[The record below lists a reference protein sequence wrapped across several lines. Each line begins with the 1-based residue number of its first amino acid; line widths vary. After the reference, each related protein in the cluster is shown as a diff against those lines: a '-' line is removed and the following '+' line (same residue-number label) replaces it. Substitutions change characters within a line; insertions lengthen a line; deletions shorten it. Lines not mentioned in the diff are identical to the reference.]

1 MHYNKMKRA
10 VGIFVFLFLVSFG
23 IFLYLLLDA
32 KGFFEKRYSYY
43 FLTDSASSLSI
54 GMPVKFS
61 GFAIGAIDSIELL
74 DDGHVKAVFSVGEKN
89 RKWINPY
96 TYLLLKRPLLG
107 APHIEVL
114 ATANNGFLQPGS
126 RVPLIVTDDIN
137 DLVTKFE
144 PVVDKLLHI
153 IENVETI
160 TATMA
165 DKNSSLNKTMSNL
178 ERFSA
183 KLANDDSLITTF
195 TGDANATKEVIDSIR
210 QSKEIVRNIAN
221 ITASVD
227 ARLIEPT
234 SASLHTLNAI
244 LEDLLHKLQTLQ
256 PLVLSLGKSDKS
268 ITQLQENMQITIE
281 KTNAIMEKIDAL
293 IQKNEEKEV
302 ELP

>member
-1 MHYNKMKRA
+1 MHYNGMKRA
-10 VGIFVFLFLVSFG
+10 VGLFVFVFLISFG

-43 FLTDSASSLSI
+43 FLADSASSLSI

-61 GFAIGAIDSIELL
+61 GFAIGSIDSIELL

-89 RKWINPY
+89 RKWINRY

-107 APHIEVL
+107 SAHIEVL
-114 ATANNGFLQPGS
+114 ATANNGFLKPGS
-126 RVPLIVTDDIN
+126 RLPLIVTDDIN

-153 IENVETI
+153 IENIETI

-183 KLANDDSLITTF
+183 KLADDDSLITTF
-195 TGDANATKEVIDSIR
+195 TGDANATKEIVASIHE
-210 QSKEIVRNIAN
+210 SKKIVQNIAAV
-221 ITASVD
+221 TASIQT
-227 ARLIEPT
+227 RLIEPT
-234 SASLHTLNAI
+234 SASLQTLHAI
-244 LEDLLHKLQTLQ
+244 LEDLLKKLHTLQ
-256 PLVLSLGKSDKS
+256 PVVTSLGKSDKS
-268 ITQLQENMQITIE
+268 IEELQENLRLMIE
-281 KTNAIMEKIDAL
+281 KTNNLMEKIDTMMH
-293 IQKNEEKEV
+293 QTTEKEV
-302 ELP
+302 KLP